1 MSTKIQK
8 GGLDGMQGFF
18 VFIVFAGIIAA
29 IVVPIVI
36 KASKKKEGFEGSG
49 MSTGKLGVIIGGVFV
64 GIFLLMILFMHGFS
78 SSH

>member
-36 KASKKKEGFEGSG
+36 KASKKKKGLKDLE
-49 MSTGKLGVIIGGVFV
+49 
-64 GIFLLMILFMHGFS
+64 
-78 SSH
+78 